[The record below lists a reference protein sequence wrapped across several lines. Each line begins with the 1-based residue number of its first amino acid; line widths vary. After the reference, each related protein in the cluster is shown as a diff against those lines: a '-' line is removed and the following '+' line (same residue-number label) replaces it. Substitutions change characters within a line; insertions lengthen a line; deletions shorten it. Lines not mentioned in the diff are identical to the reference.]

1 MIEELRRD
9 LFRIMVPLP
18 DSPFKFL
25 NSYVVRS
32 VERNLVTENGFPEG
46 ELHGAIG

>member
-18 DSPFKFL
+18 DSPLKFL
-25 NSYVVRS
+25 NSYVVSISRAQFGD
-32 VERNLVTENGFPEG
+32 R
-46 ELHGAIG
+46 HGLNRTSASR